1 MIDVQISGEDSLL
14 YLYLQKQYAWTLE
27 NFTLFNA
34 YSTLLSGVYFVLQPY
49 TVGNIYIKLLV
60 ISAIIPVFCLYVLG
74 TKLQMSDMYLATA
87 ATGFRIIEKVGLAYS
102 VYKWNF
108 YVVKII
114 GCFVYTSEP
123 LVRSQ
128 LSKIFPS
135 EDLGKL

>member
-1 MIDVQISGEDSLL
+1 MCTL
-14 YLYLQKQYAWTLE
+14 YCKRTLWNKYI
-27 NFTLFNA
+27 NFR
-34 YSTLLSGVYFVLQPY
+34 
-49 TVGNIYIKLLV
+49 V
-60 ISAIIPVFCLYVLG
+60 ISAIIPVIGLYVLS

-108 YVVKII
+108 YLVKII
-114 GCFVYTSEP
+114 GCFIYTSEP